1 MLPLIVVAVIVVVAR
16 HSNTLEHDANHFLVE
31 LETSSASLFPLLSFP
46 LFLTV
51 QLCVGGNSQ
60 LLEPM
65 LATRTLDSSLF
76 SCLSSISSTMIVQC
90 PPSYLA
96 TTPPSYSPWSCTSWS
111 RRRKGRPASTTPPSF
126 SLLPPQS
133 DCQGSYCFPRFY
145 TRLLSSWH
153 H

>member
-1 MLPLIVVAVIVVVAR
+1 MPLIVVAVIVVVAR

-51 QLCVGGNSQ
+51 QPLRGRE
-60 LLEPM
+60 LPA
-65 LATRTLDSSLF
+65 ATRTMASSLF